1 MTTTRKPFPYSRTFV
16 SSFLLFPLLLSL
28 WSTELRALAS
38 LPQPQ
43 AVQDSSEALEVG
55 KTIERALAGGQT
67 HRYQLQLAADQYLK
81 LVVQQRGVDV
91 KLRLFTTDNQRI
103 VEWDQEP
110 VPDAQE
116 SLEWVATSAGEYL
129 LEIVTVIATAKAGG
143 YELRWAE
150 QRAALGQERE
160 MSHARQRLQQA
171 SDLEGAGKYD
181 EAISVAQE
189 PLAKLEKLA
198 GATSRDVARVL
209 HLLGIL
215 YYRKRDYS
223 AAEPLYQRALTIRE
237 KALGQEHPDVAASL
251 HNLAILYYQKGDYAA
266 AEPLLQRALTIRE
279 KTLGPEHPHV
289 AISLYG
295 LAELYSDKGDYA
307 AAAPLYQRALT
318 IREKTLGPEHPHVAV
333 SLHGLAELYS
343 AKGDYAAAAPLYQRA
358 LKMWEKT
365 LGQEHPNVAASLDSL
380 ANLYRA
386 KGEYAA
392 AAPLYQRALTI
403 LEKALGQEHPN
414 VAASLNNL
422 ASLYYHKGD
431 YAAAAPLYQRAL
443 RIREKAMGQEHP
455 VVADSLSNLA
465 VLYVAKG
472 DYTAAEPLYQ
482 RALRIR
488 EKALG
493 QAHPAVT
500 ASLHNLAILYSDKG
514 DYATAEPLY
523 QRALMIKEKALGQEH
538 PDVASLLNSLANLYR
553 NKGDYTAAAPLYQR
567 ALTIWEK
574 ALGQEHPNVAASL
587 TNLAIL
593 YYQKGDYAAA
603 ELLYQRAL
611 TIREKVLGQEH
622 PDVANSLNGL
632 AELYRD
638 KGNAAAAEP
647 LYQRALTIQ
656 EKALGQEHPTVAA
669 SLNNLALLYHAKGDY
684 SAAEPLYQRALTI
697 QEKAL
702 GQEHPTV
709 AASLNNLA
717 NLYRAK
723 GDYAAAVPIYQRAL
737 MIREKMLG
745 QEHPDVAN
753 SLYNLAKLY
762 HAKGDD
768 AAAEPLHQRA
778 LRIRKKAL
786 GPEHPNVATSLHGLA
801 SLHRNERDFA
811 RAVPLFER
819 MLTIYESN
827 LWHNL
832 VGSDQQRQAYLRSFT
847 ASVNSALALH
857 PQLAPQESSAR
868 QLALTALLRFKGRS
882 LDESLDTLNRL
893 RSRADK
899 ETQPLLERLATSQAQ
914 YARLTLRGPG
924 TSGPAAYRVQLDNLA
939 REIGQLE
946 ADLSRRSQ
954 EFRASRLPITPEA
967 VTAAIPDKAALIEFV
982 QYHPLEA
989 RTNQQLAPHYAVYV
1003 LTQQGEPRWAE
1014 LGTAA
1019 PIDQQV
1025 EALRQALRDPRRRDF
1040 AKLARAVDQQVMAPV
1055 RKLLGGKTNL
1065 LIAPDGKLNLLPFAA
1080 LVDEQGKY
1088 LVERF
1093 HLTYLSSGRDLL
1105 RLQIKQPAA
1114 TEALVLA
1121 NPDFGVRAA
1130 ATMAAA
1136 NPTRDIEIVKA
1147 TTNKLS
1153 ESVSMAQISFGPL
1166 RATAG
1171 EAAVLKSL
1179 LPSAQ
1184 VLTGNA
1190 ATEGALKQ
1198 VHRPKL
1204 LHIATHGYFLPDLV
1218 FAPAPDRASLTENN
1232 APLKTVTGEKVEN
1245 PLLRAGLAFAGANQ
1259 RQSGEDDGILTALE
1273 AAGLDLWGTKL
1284 VVLSACDTGVGEIK
1298 NGEGVYGLRR
1308 AFALAGS
1315 EAQVM
1320 SLWPVS
1326 DVGTKELMVKYYQ
1339 RLLKGEGRGAALRQV
1354 QLALLKNP
1362 QRKHPFYW
1370 ASFIHS
1376 GEWAN
1381 LDGKR

>member
-307 AAAPLYQRALT
+307 AAAPLYQRAL
-318 IREKTLGPEHPHVAV
+318 
-333 SLHGLAELYS
+333 
-343 AKGDYAAAAPLYQRA
+343 
-358 LKMWEKT
+358 KMWEKT

-380 ANLYRA
+380 AKLYRA

-638 KGNAAAAEP
+638 KGNAA
-647 LYQRALTIQ
+647 
-656 EKALGQEHPTVAA
+656 
-669 SLNNLALLYHAKGDY
+669 
-684 SAAEPLYQRALTI
+684 AAEPLYQRALTI